1 MKPDPWPCCCWMAGP
16 RPKIP
21 PRGLMVRLTVSMRTT
36 AGPAFSTAS
45 TITELLGCRDGAG
58 AASVIR
64 GCSGGCRPGREILV
78 AVQEVSRPAETA
90 VRVRRDRKRGWTIG
104 SGRASLKAS
113 LKTDPR
119 ARAAY
124 IRPSRRGLLVQQGD
138 QLWHRVSQELQA
150 RLSKPTFETWIR
162 PARCRSFGG
171 DLLQLEAPNSFACG
185 WLHKNY
191 LTMIAAVASEHAG
204 RPVRVEVLVAPG
216 ADPLPL
222 PQEQDTAAA
231 PAAPERPTP
240 PPPRAPA
247 RAASSLFRPGAGL
260 NTRYVFNRFVVGA
273 NSRMAHAASL
283 AVAEAPGREFNPLFI
298 CGGVGLGKTHLMQA
312 IGHYRLEIDPEAR
325 VFYVST
331 ETFTNDLIQAIRKD
345 GMQAFRDRY
354 RAADLILVDDIQF
367 IEGKE
372 YTQEEFFHT
381 FNALHEAGRQ
391 IVIASDRPPSQIP
404 RLQERLISRFSMGLI
419 ADIQTPDL
427 ETRMAILHKKAEAEQ
442 MALPR
447 ELIQYI
453 AGRFT
458 SNIRELEG
466 ALTRAV
472 AFASITGL
480 PMTVESVAP
489 MLDPVGNDVAVTPQ
503 QVLEKVAE
511 VFEVAIEEML
521 SPSRKRAVSQSR
533 QVGMYLM
540 RQSTSLSLPRIGEAF
555 GGKDHS
561 TVMYAVEQVEKKL
574 SSDPDL
580 ARRVQQ
586 VRDLLQIDSRKRR

>member
-1 MKPDPWPCCCWMAGP
+1 MGP
-16 RPKIP
+16 Y
-21 PRGLMVRLTVSMRTT
+21 S
-36 AGPAFSTAS
+36 
-45 TITELLGCRDGAG
+45 
-58 AASVIR
+58 
-64 GCSGGCRPGREILV
+64 
-78 AVQEVSRPAETA
+78 
-90 VRVRRDRKRGWTIG
+90 
-104 SGRASLKAS
+104 
-113 LKTDPR
+113 
-119 ARAAY
+119 
-124 IRPSRRGLLVQQGD
+124 VQQAT
-138 QLWHRVSQELQA
+138 QLWHQVQQALQA
-150 RLSKPTFETWIR
+150 NLSKPTFETWIR
-162 PARCRSFGG
+162 PAQCTGFENGQ
-171 DLLQLEAPNSFACG
+171 LQLLAPNSFASG
-185 WLHKNY
+185 WLRKNY
-191 LTMIAAVASEHAG
+191 LGTIEAVASEIAG
-204 RPVRVEVLVAPG
+204 RSVQVLVGVASGDDPIIQPG
-216 ADPLPL
+216 AAVGASP
-222 PQEQDTAAA
+222 E
-231 PAAPERPTP
+231 PAAP
-240 PPPRAPA
+240 PA
-247 RAASSLFRPGAGL
+247 GSPASTAASVKATGEAARKRIPGL
-260 NTRYVFNRFVVGA
+260 NPRYVFNRFVVGP
-273 NSRMAHAASL
+273 NSRMAHAAAL
-283 AVAEAPGREFNPLFI
+283 AVAEAPGREFNPLFL

-312 IGHYRLEIDPEAR
+312 IGHYRLEINPDAK

-404 RLQERLISRFSMGLI
+404 RMQERLISRFSMGLI
-419 ADIQTPDL
+419 ADIQAPDL
-427 ETRMAILHKKAEAEQ
+427 ETRMAILQKKAEQEQ

-447 ELIQYI
+447 DLIQFI

-489 MLDPVGNDVAVTPQ
+489 MLDPAGVDLEVKPE

-511 VFEVAIEEML
+511 VFGVGCDEMR
-521 SPSRKRAVSQSR
+521 SASRKRAVSQAR
-533 QVGMYLM
+533 QVGMFLM
-540 RQSTSLSLPRIGEAF
+540 RQSTNLSLPRIGEAF

-574 SSDPDL
+574 TTDPQL
-580 ARRVQQ
+580 SRQVQQ
-586 VRDLLQIDSRKRR
+586 VRDLLQIDCRKRK